1 MEVPMTAEAFR
12 AIIVAL
18 ASFWTFIL
26 ILLLV
31 MMFILYRRMSAMR
44 ATIEKAVA
52 ETKEAAKPIMQIAAI
67 IDVVKSGID
76 LIGGISKVRKGG
88 E

>member
-1 MEVPMTAEAFR
+1 MTAETFR

-18 ASFWTFIL
+18 TSFWTFIL

-76 LIGGISKVRKGG
+76 LVGRISNVRKGG

>member
-1 MEVPMTAEAFR
+1 MTAETFR

-18 ASFWTFIL
+18 ASFWTLIL

-44 ATIEKAVA
+44 AAIEKAVA

-76 LIGGISKVRKGG
+76 LVGRISKVSKGG